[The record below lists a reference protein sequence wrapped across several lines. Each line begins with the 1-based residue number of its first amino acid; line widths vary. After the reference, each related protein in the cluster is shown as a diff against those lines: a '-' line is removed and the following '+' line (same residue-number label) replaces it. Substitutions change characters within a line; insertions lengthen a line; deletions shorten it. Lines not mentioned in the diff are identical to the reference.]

1 MATLTATQV
10 RTRLDYL
17 IDQVAASH
25 QPVVISGKGANAV
38 LLSEEDWN
46 AIQETLHLLTI
57 SSVRSSIRDSM
68 AEPLVK
74 SKKVLKW

>member
-25 QPVVISGKGANAV
+25 QPVVIYF
-38 LLSEEDWN
+38 
-46 AIQETLHLLTI
+46 
-57 SSVRSSIRDSM
+57 R
-68 AEPLVK
+68 
-74 SKKVLKW
+74 